1 MERLILGLDEA
12 AAFFGVPQR
21 LEHQLSGEVRAKYL
35 RRASIR
41 ARRQRRPEATQ
52 AVGTNG
58 GHVAEGDLRLLEA
71 RGDRL
76 LGSVNE
82 RAA

>member
-1 MERLILGLDEA
+1 MLRLDEA
-12 AAFFGVPQR
+12 ALIFGVPQR
-21 LEHQLSGEVRAKYL
+21 LGHQPSKAARAKYL

-41 ARRQRRPEATQ
+41 ARRRGRLEATA

-58 GHVAEGDLRLLEA
+58 GHIVEGDLRLLEA

-76 LGSVNE
+76 LWSVME
-82 RAA
+82 QAS